1 MSASATVRQ
10 RTNKPKKDKKIDV
23 AYMNNFDDAD
33 TIDHKPADEA
43 FIFFRPKKSKKWK
56 NKYCDFSI
64 IYLSYSYVDQVNR
77 IKSSKTWV

>member
-43 FIFFRPKKSKKWK
+43 FIFFRPKKSKK
-56 NKYCDFSI
+56 
-64 IYLSYSYVDQVNR
+64 
-77 IKSSKTWV
+77 